1 MHLKNTLATAVIAL
15 VILSCNNSTDVK
27 KTAYQWPQ
35 NISAPIAEIKAKELI
50 AHGDTRIDNYYWMND
65 YFKKGPDSSKV
76 VAYLEAENK
85 YYDTMLSA
93 TKPLQ
98 EKLYIEMKSRI
109 KEKDESCLLYTSPS
123 PRDS

>member
-1 MHLKNTLATAVIAL
+1 MNNISTMHIKIAFSTTLLAVA
-15 VILSCNNSTDVK
+15 ILSCNNSTNVK
-27 KTAYQWPQ
+27 KTAYQGPQ

-98 EKLYIEMKSRI
+98 EKLYI
-109 KEKDESCLLYTSPS
+109 
-123 PRDS
+123 